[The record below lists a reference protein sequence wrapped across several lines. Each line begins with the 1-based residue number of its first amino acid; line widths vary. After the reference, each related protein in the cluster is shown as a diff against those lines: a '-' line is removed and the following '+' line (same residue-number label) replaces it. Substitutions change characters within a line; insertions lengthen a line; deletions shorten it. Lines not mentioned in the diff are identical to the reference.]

1 MDVCQ
6 PARHLSRMPTV
17 ELTDTELAFAA
28 EGFRRLVTI
37 ALEDSKRQT
46 NPEIKLTFLRIAQ
59 GHQDTVEKLE
69 RARSVRVADSER
81 TGREIAETTE

>member
-1 MDVCQ
+1 
-6 PARHLSRMPTV
+6 MPTV

-37 ALEDSKRQT
+37 ALEDSKRQR
-46 NPEIKLTFLRIAQ
+46 NPDIKLTFLKIAQ

-69 RARSVRVADSER
+69 CARDGRRANGA
-81 TGREIAETTE
+81 